1 MDMVK
6 HVNESLKEKA
16 IPVLILPGL
25 KRVEKALYNCAAN
38 AMTELKRAVGS
49 SARKTA
55 RERVRKIYLWW
66 SDVCSPHDLAESV
79 EEYKASKE
87 ALEETA
93 EALLEGIWAAL
104 SSKEEEVEHLEN
116 MNK

>member
-1 MDMVK
+1 MQSGKEEPFIALSVSTPLLLHMLKNGMDMVK

-25 KRVEKALYNCAAN
+25 KRVENALYNCAAN
-38 AMTELKRAVGS
+38 AMTELKGAVGS

-66 SDVCSPHDLAESV
+66 SDVCSPMISRV
-79 EEYKASKE
+79 C
-87 ALEETA
+87 
-93 EALLEGIWAAL
+93 
-104 SSKEEEVEHLEN
+104 
-116 MNK
+116 